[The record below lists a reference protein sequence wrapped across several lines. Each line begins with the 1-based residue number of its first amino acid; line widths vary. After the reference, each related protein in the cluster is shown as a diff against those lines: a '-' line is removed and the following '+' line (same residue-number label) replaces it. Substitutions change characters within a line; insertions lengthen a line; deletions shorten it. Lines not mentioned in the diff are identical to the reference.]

1 MKQNQTTRNY
11 RAPIGVASLWC
22 EQSFLGFDNKVE

>member
-11 RAPIGVASLWC
+11 HSPIGVAPSWC